1 VENKIVDF
9 MCGET
14 SGDVTRDAFL
24 QMYRDGALDH
34 RVIELELPEGGGEG
48 KGMELG
54 GGGAMTPERVVIQLE
69 KVRLFLYSYRAI
81 GNIRMGNSIDVVFL
95 CLQLIPGGRVG
106 GRGSRMTKKRM
117 TVRECRPLIE
127 EMEYERLINSD
138 VVVKEALKAVEN
150 DGIVFLDEIDKV
162 SVYFVLFTCLY
173 GQLD

>member
-1 VENKIVDF
+1 VF
-9 MCGET
+9 
-14 SGDVTRDAFL
+14 F
-24 QMYRDGALDH
+24 
-34 RVIELELPEGGGEG
+34 
-48 KGMELG
+48 
-54 GGGAMTPERVVIQLE
+54 
-69 KVRLFLYSYRAI
+69 SY
-81 GNIRMGNSIDVVFL
+81 
-95 CLQLIPGGRVG
+95 LQLIPGGRVG

>member
-1 VENKIVDF
+1 
-9 MCGET
+9 M
-14 SGDVTRDAFL
+14 
-24 QMYRDGALDH
+24 
-34 RVIELELPEGGGEG
+34 
-48 KGMELG
+48 
-54 GGGAMTPERVVIQLE
+54 
-69 KVRLFLYSYRAI
+69 
-81 GNIRMGNSIDVVFL
+81 
-95 CLQLIPGGRVG
+95 G

-162 SVYFVLFTCLY
+162 SFISIFVCSYVY

>member
-1 VENKIVDF
+1 
-9 MCGET
+9 MT
-14 SGDVTRDAFL
+14 SCFL
-24 QMYRDGALDH
+24 
-34 RVIELELPEGGGEG
+34 
-48 KGMELG
+48 
-54 GGGAMTPERVVIQLE
+54 
-69 KVRLFLYSYRAI
+69 
-81 GNIRMGNSIDVVFL
+81 L

-162 SVYFVLFTCLY
+162 SFISLFSYLH

>member
-1 VENKIVDF
+1 
-9 MCGET
+9 
-14 SGDVTRDAFL
+14 
-24 QMYRDGALDH
+24 
-34 RVIELELPEGGGEG
+34 
-48 KGMELG
+48 
-54 GGGAMTPERVVIQLE
+54 
-69 KVRLFLYSYRAI
+69 
-81 GNIRMGNSIDVVFL
+81 
-95 CLQLIPGGRVG
+95 VG

-162 SVYFVLFTCLY
+162 SFISLFSYLH